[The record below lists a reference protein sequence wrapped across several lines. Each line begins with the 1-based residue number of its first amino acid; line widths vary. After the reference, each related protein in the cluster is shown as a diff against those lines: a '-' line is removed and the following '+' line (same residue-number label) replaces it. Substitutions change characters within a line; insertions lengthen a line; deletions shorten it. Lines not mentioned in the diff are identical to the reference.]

1 MYRTVAVVDY
11 GMGNLH
17 SVAKA
22 LDAAKALN
30 AAKALSAAKAL
41 NAAISPERADT
52 AIQVRVGH
60 TAADLD
66 QADRVIFPGVGALRD
81 CMAALAQRGLLDA
94 VKRCALNKPFLGICL
109 GMQGLMEFSEEN
121 NGTPGLGLVKGGVK
135 RFAWRD
141 ASQASLKIPHMG
153 WNEVDQ
159 VGAHPLWSG
168 IPNHARFYFVHSYYV
183 APADDSLVVG
193 RTRYGL
199 PFAAAIARDNLF
211 AVQFHPEKSQQY
223 GLRLLANFLAWDG
236 RS

>member
-1 MYRTVAVVDY
+1 MSRTVAVVDY

-22 LDAAKALN
+22 LEAAKALDAAKALE
-30 AAKALSAAKAL
+30 AASAPPRAKTQ
-41 NAAISPERADT
+41 IH
-52 AIQVRVGH
+52 VRIGR
-60 TAADLD
+60 TAADLE

-81 CMAALAQRGLLDA
+81 CMTALTERGLVDVL
-94 VKRCALNKPFLGICL
+94 KQCASHKPFLGICL

-121 NGTPGLGLVKGGVK
+121 NGTPGLGLVKGTVK
-135 RFAWRD
+135 RFAWQD
-141 ASQASLKIPHMG
+141 SSQSSLKIPHMG

-159 VGAHPLWSG
+159 LRAHPLWSG
-168 IPNHARFYFVHSYYV
+168 IPDRARFYFVHSYYV

-193 RTRYGL
+193 RTLYGL

-223 GLRLLANFLAWDG
+223 GLRLLANFLAWNG
-236 RS
+236 KS